1 MFAGRALEQARLRRA
16 RGTAEEQ
23 RQQILAAAEQEAETH
38 RKSEVLAGKEAAY
51 RAKEEWEREETRRR
65 EEMERAERR
74 LAEREE
80 MLDRKFTLL
89 DEKAEAQEKRS
100 AALAARENSCSDRDA
115 ELDRRAQEVQDRLE
129 ALAGVSA
136 AEARREL
143 IASLEEE
150 AKASAAQ
157 RIREVKEEARRDADR
172 EAKKIISLAIQ
183 RIAADHTAESTVS
196 VVTLPS
202 DEMKGRIIGRE
213 GRNIRAFEQATGID
227 VIIDD
232 TPEAVVL
239 SGFDPVRRETAR
251 IALEKLVSDGRIHP
265 GRIEDIVGKS
275 RKEVETGMREAAEEV
290 LYELGIHGVHPEIV
304 KVLGRLKFRTSYGQN
319 QLLHAKEVALLAGNM
334 AAEMGFDATLAK
346 RMGLLHDVGKGLTHE
361 HEGTHV
367 ELGWNL
373 CKKYSE
379 PEPVLNAI
387 KAHHDEEPHLFPETF
402 LVTAGDAISGSR
414 PGARR
419 EMVETYVKRL
429 EKLEEIAT
437 SFPGVERSFAI
448 QAGRE
453 LRIMVLPEK
462 VSDEE
467 MAKLSEETARRIEA
481 ELQYPG
487 ADQGGRDPRDEGG
500 GLCPLSRT
508 RPRSNEHRE
517 GPVRRGRHRR
527 SGQESRARLAVV
539 GEGGYRGGRGDHQ
552 RRERRRRLRNHAG
565 NCARA
570 AAQRRLGD
578 HHWQPRVGQEGHHS
592 HVAERRPHHPPGQ
605 LSPVEPR
612 ARARLCSTIAV
623 RAWGSSTFRA
633 GRSCP
638 RWMTPSGRRTR

>member
-1 MFAGRALEQARLRRA
+1 MEIIWVIAAALLGGVAGALAGRALERARLRRA
-16 RGTAEEQ
+16 RATAEEQ
-23 RQQILAAAEQEAETH
+23 SSQIIAAAGQEAETL
-38 RKSEVLAGKEAAY
+38 RKSATLAGKEEAF
-51 RAKEEWEREETRRR
+51 RSKEEWEREEVRRR
-65 EEMERAERR
+65 EELERTERR
-74 LAEREE
+74 SAERETA
-80 MLDRKFTLL
+80 LDRKFELL
-89 DEKAEAQEKRS
+89 DSKADVLDKR
-100 AALAARENSCSDRDA
+100 AASMDERDA
-115 ELDRRAQEVQDRLE
+115 GVTDRVALLDGREHEVQERLE
-129 ALAGVSA
+129 ALAGLTA

-143 IASLEEE
+143 IHSLEEE
-150 AKASAAQ
+150 AKANAAQ
-157 RIREVKEEARRDADR
+157 RIREVKEEARREAER

-265 GRIEDIVGKS
+265 GRIEDIVSKS

-290 LYELGIHGVHPEIV
+290 LYELGVHGVHPEIV

-346 RMGLLHDVGKGLTHE
+346 RMGLLHDVGKGMTHE

-373 CKKYSE
+373 CKKYNESA
-379 PEPVLNAI
+379 PVLNAI

-429 EKLEEIAT
+429 EKLEEIAS

-453 LRIMVLPEK
+453 LRIMVLPDK

-467 MAKLSEETARRIEA
+467 MAQLSEETARRIET

-487 ADQGGRDPRDEGG
+487 QIKVVVIRE
-500 GLCPLSRT
+500 T
-508 RPRSNEHRE
+508 RA
-517 GPVRRGRHRR
+517 VDF
-527 SGQESRARLAVV
+527 AR
-539 GEGGYRGGRGDHQ
+539 
-552 RRERRRRLRNHAG
+552 
-565 NCARA
+565 
-570 AAQRRLGD
+570 
-578 HHWQPRVGQEGHHS
+578 
-592 HVAERRPHHPPGQ
+592 
-605 LSPVEPR
+605 
-612 ARARLCSTIAV
+612 
-623 RAWGSSTFRA
+623 
-633 GRSCP
+633 
-638 RWMTPSGRRTR
+638 